1 MGRTSVGEKKTPEP
15 KEFNTF
21 EKDGVMKNE
30 TVSPESA
37 VFTEGQV
44 GGVHLNMLVDTG
56 SAVTLVHKRV
66 WEKLAPRYGPL
77 ETQGTQVVS
86 ANGSPLKIVGMV
98 DIEIAVAGICAIHPV
113 LIAEDITHDCLLGV
127 DFLRK
132 HECTIQF
139 GTNQLRTEAGGMGST
154 LFSKQENVPQI
165 CRVSLAETVVI
176 PGRHEM
182 ILPAKIT
189 TASKSKSTINS
200 PGIVEPSL
208 AFKRKPD
215 IALARS
221 IVQPQRNK
229 IAVRIVNLAPTPVT
243 LYKNSKVGI
252 LHPVKNQEFVDDED
266 VQEYE
271 ILEVLDKSECNEVSG
286 ERKDDERDIVKE
298 LLEQT
303 DMSDLND
310 DQSSQLEELL
320 RSYEDIFS
328 SGPNDF
334 GRTNKITHKINT
346 GDTIPIRQAPRR
358 LPGNRGEE
366 VGSMI
371 QTMIGQDV
379 IQPSCSPWAAPIVLV
394 KKKDGTTRF
403 CVDYRRLNDV
413 TKKDAYP
420 LPRIDDTLDALA
432 GAKMFSTLDLASGYW
447 QVELDPD
454 DREKTAFVTHQGLY
468 EFNVMPFGLCNA
480 PSTFQ
485 RLMEFVLTGLQW
497 SVCLIYLDDVIIF
510 SKNFDDH
517 LRRMEEVFGRLREA
531 GLKLKPQKCRF
542 LQKEVTYLGHVV
554 SENGVSTDPS
564 KVSKILDWPIPR
576 NVSELRSFLGLASYY
591 RRFIKDFAKIAVPL
605 HRLTEKNKPFVWS
618 ESCLEAFNE
627 LKRELTNHPIL
638 AYPDFNKKFILDTD
652 ASDYGI
658 GGVLSQV
665 EGNEERV
672 IGYASR
678 SLTKPE
684 R

>member
-1 MGRTSVGEKKTPEP
+1 MT
-15 KEFNTF
+15 
-21 EKDGVMKNE
+21 
-30 TVSPESA
+30 
-37 VFTEGQV
+37 
-44 GGVHLNMLVDTG
+44 
-56 SAVTLVHKRV
+56 
-66 WEKLAPRYGPL
+66 
-77 ETQGTQVVS
+77 
-86 ANGSPLKIVGMV
+86 
-98 DIEIAVAGICAIHPV
+98 
-113 LIAEDITHDCLLGV
+113 
-127 DFLRK
+127 
-132 HECTIQF
+132 
-139 GTNQLRTEAGGMGST
+139 
-154 LFSKQENVPQI
+154 
-165 CRVSLAETVVI
+165 
-176 PGRHEM
+176 
-182 ILPAKIT
+182 LPAKIT

-215 IALARS
+215 IAPARS

-286 ERKDDERDIVKE
+286 ERKDDKRDIVKE

-334 GRTNKITHKINT
+334 GCTNKITHKINT
-346 GDTIPIRQAPRR
+346 GDTIPIRQAQRR
-358 LPGNRGEE
+358 LPGNRREE
-366 VGSMI
+366 VGSMT

-413 TKKDAYP
+413 TKKDANP

-468 EFNVMPFGLCNA
+468 EFNVMPFGLRNA

-497 SVCLIYLDDVIIF
+497 SICLIYLDDVIIF

-517 LRRMEEVFGRLREA
+517 LRRMEEVFGKLREA

-638 AYPDFNKKFILDTD
+638 AYPDFN
-652 ASDYGI
+652 
-658 GGVLSQV
+658 
-665 EGNEERV
+665 
-672 IGYASR
+672 
-678 SLTKPE
+678 
-684 R
+684 